1 MRKVLFITTLLLL
14 SFSFSVWAADI
25 SGNWTLKMAGRQGDI
40 SMDLAVKAAGEN
52 ITVTAKHP
60 TLGDMAGTGT
70 LKANNIDMTLTSTGE
85 RKMGIQFK
93 GTVTGNKMSGTR
105 EFIRSAGAQGGA
117 PGGGQGGAPAGGGQ
131 GGAPAG
137 GGQGGAPAGGQ
148 GGAPA
153 GGGQGGAPAGGQG
166 GAPAGGGQGGA
177 PAGGQGG
184 GQAMS
189 NDWTAEKK

>member
-1 MRKVLFITTLLLL
+1 MRKVLFLTTLLLL
-14 SFSFSVWAADI
+14 SFSFSAWAADI

-105 EFIRSAGAQGGA
+105 EFIRSAGAQGGPPSGGQGSA
-117 PGGGQGGAPAGGGQ
+117 PAGGQGGAP
-131 GGAPAG
+131 G

-153 GGGQGGAPAGGQG
+153 GGQGGSPAGGQG
-166 GAPAGGGQGGA
+166 GAPGGQ
-177 PAGGQGG
+177 
-184 GQAMS
+184 MS